1 MSSLADLSD
10 LVGFF
15 SYSREDDQGSR
26 GALSALR
33 DAIQSELSAQLGR
46 SHTDFRVWQD
56 KAAIPLGTLWEN
68 QIRDAINQSA
78 FFVPIVTPRA
88 MRSQHCTFEFESFLA
103 REAELGRDDLVFPIL
118 YIPVPALEDEK
129 LWRQDPVLKIVG
141 TRQYL
146 DWRDLRHLEHNS
158 PEVRQKVERFCRNIS
173 SALRKPWVSLEQRRR
188 EAEAEA
194 RQRAE
199 EEHRRNAAEIEAAR
213 LAELERRN
221 REAEAARRA
230 HEQERTKAA
239 AEQRAQADGAFTA
252 AKRANSITAID
263 AFLAS
268 YPKSHLEREAQTLLA
283 TLRERDEA
291 HRRAVTGDDPVV
303 LRAFRDAYKKG
314 ADVDQ
319 IRKRLQLFEATQ
331 QRRPL
336 SPAVLITS
344 ALVVFLGGAGIVWLE
359 MRPGPNAP
367 QVSVAATPSRPAG
380 NATGPATK
388 TKVVDTT
395 PTVAPPA
402 PIVAPVAPP
411 PEVEVDIPAKPAL
424 NPAAVPGPS
433 PDDVAWLLL
442 KDTTDII
449 ALRRFIAQFP
459 DSPLRKDAEK
469 RIAALAAE
477 QTVWN
482 LVKDSTRPNE
492 LRRFIEQFPDG
503 AERPEAEQR
512 IASLSAAAA
521 RAEIPAAPDPHEL
534 TRSLQFEL
542 MRVGCFSGTVNGEFD
557 DPTKAALQRFIKL
570 TSLSVPNSVSPDAI
584 NAVRGF
590 NKRICPLACQ
600 HGQHSEGE
608 ACVANEPPPKHAAAR
623 AASAREP
630 TPRAGA
636 APAGEPAPQVSPQVG
651 ASPRDSGCIG
661 PGNNSH
667 GVDLH
672 RLPGGGCGY

>member
-15 SYSREDDQGSR
+15 SYSREDDHGSR

-46 SHTDFRVWQD
+46 SQTDFRVWQD

-68 QIRDAINQSA
+68 QISDAINQSA

-103 REAELGRDDLVFPIL
+103 REKELGRDDLVFPIL

-173 SALRKPWVSLEQRRR
+173 IALRKPWVSLEERRR
-188 EAEAEA
+188 EAETQAQ
-194 RQRAE
+194 QRAE
-199 EEHRRNAAEIEAAR
+199 EEQRRKAAEIEAAR
-213 LAELERRN
+213 LALEERRT

-230 HEQERTKAA
+230 QEQE
-239 AEQRAQADGAFTA
+239 RAQADRAFTA
-252 AKRANSITAID
+252 AKRANNIAAID
-263 AFLAS
+263 AFLTS
-268 YPKSHLEREAQTLLA
+268 YPKSHLASEAQAFLA

-291 HRRAVTGDDPVV
+291 HRRAMASNDPVV
-303 LRAFRDAYKKG
+303 LNAFRDAYKKG

-319 IRKRLQLFEATQ
+319 IRKQLQLFEAPQ
-331 QRRPL
+331 PRRPL
-336 SPAVLITS
+336 SRAVLVTG
-344 ALVVFLGGAGIVWLE
+344 ALAIILGGSGIVWLE
-359 MRPGPNAP
+359 TRPGSNAP
-367 QVSVAATPSRPAG
+367 QVSVEAKPSEPAG
-380 NATGPATK
+380 NAAVPATGIAPVTQ
-388 TKVVDTT
+388 TKAVDTT

-402 PIVAPVAPP
+402 PIVAPVAPTP
-411 PEVEVDIPAKPAL
+411 PEVKVDIPVKPAPT
-424 NPAAVPGPS
+424 PAAVPGPT

-442 KDTTDII
+442 KDTSDIV
-449 ALRRFIAQFP
+449 ALERFITQFP

-469 RIAALAAE
+469 RVAALAAE
-477 QTVWN
+477 QAAWN
-482 LVKDSTRPNE
+482 LVKDSTRLDE
-492 LRRFIEQFPDG
+492 LRRFIEQFPNS
-503 AERPEAEQR
+503 AERPEAELR
-512 IASLSAAAA
+512 IASLSAAAVA
-521 RAEIPAAPDPHEL
+521 RAAIPAAPDLHEL

-542 MRVGCFSGTVNGEFD
+542 MRVGCFNGTVNGEFD

-570 TSLSVPNSVSPDAI
+570 ASLSMPNDVSSDAI
-584 NAVRGF
+584 NAVRAI
-590 NKRICPLACQ
+590 NKRVCPLVCP
-600 HGQHSEGE
+600 HGKHTDGE
-608 ACVANEPPPKHAAAR
+608 LCVANPPPPPPPPKHAAAR
-623 AASAREP
+623 AA
-630 TPRAGA
+630 
-636 APAGEPAPQVSPQVG
+636 PAGEPTPQASPPAG

-661 PGNNSH
+661 SGTTTPSAG
-667 GVDLH
+667 GALH

>member
-68 QIRDAINQSA
+68 QISDAINQSA

-103 REAELGRDDLVFPIL
+103 REKELGRDDLVFPIL

-158 PEVRQKVERFCRNIS
+158 PEVRQKIERFCRNIS
-173 SALRKPWVSLEQRRR
+173 SALRKPWVSLEERRR
-188 EAEAEA
+188 EAEAQA
-194 RQRAE
+194 QQHVE
-199 EEHRRNAAEIEAAR
+199 EEQRRKAAEIETAR
-213 LAELERRN
+213 LAEEERRI
-221 REAEAARRA
+221 REAEAVRRA
-230 HEQERTKAA
+230 KEQE
-239 AEQRAQADGAFTA
+239 RAQADRAFMA
-252 AKRANSITAID
+252 AKRVNNIAAID
-263 AFLAS
+263 AFLTS
-268 YPKSHLEREAQTLLA
+268 YPKSHLVSEAQTLLA
-283 TLRERDEA
+283 ALRARDEA
-291 HRRAVTGDDPVV
+291 HRRAMASNDPVV
-303 LRAFRDAYKKG
+303 LNAFRDAYKKG

-319 IRKRLQLFEATQ
+319 IRKRLQLFEAPQ

-336 SPAVLITS
+336 GPAVLITC
-344 ALVVFLGGAGIVWLE
+344 ALAVILGASGIVWLE
-359 MRPGPNAP
+359 TRPGSNVP
-367 QVSVAATPSRPAG
+367 QVSLEATPSEPAG
-380 NATGPATK
+380 SATLPAAK

-395 PTVAPPA
+395 PTVAPTA
-402 PIVAPVAPP
+402 PIVAPVAPTP
-411 PEVEVDIPAKPAL
+411 PEVKVDIPAEPAL

-433 PDDVAWLLL
+433 PDEVAWLLL
-442 KDTTDII
+442 KDTSDIV
-449 ALRRFIAQFP
+449 ALERFIAQFP
-459 DSPLRKDAEK
+459 DSSLRKDAEK
-469 RIAALAAE
+469 RVAALSAE
-477 QTVWN
+477 QAAWN
-482 LVKDSTRPNE
+482 LVKDSTRPDE
-492 LRRFIEQFPDG
+492 LRRFIEQFPNS
-503 AERPEAEQR
+503 AERPEAELR
-512 IASLSAAAA
+512 MASLSAAAA
-521 RAEIPAAPDPHEL
+521 RAAIPAAPDPHEL

-542 MRVGCFSGTVNGEFD
+542 MRLGCFNGTVNGDFD

-570 TSLSVPNSVSPDAI
+570 TSLSVPNNVSPDAI

-590 NKRICPLACQ
+590 NKRICPLVCQ

-608 ACVANEPPPKHAAAR
+608 ACVVNEPPPKHAAAR
-623 AASAREP
+623 AAPVREP

-636 APAGEPAPQVSPQVG
+636 APAGEPTPQ
-651 ASPRDSGCIG
+651 ASSSAAAPRDSGCIG
-661 PGNNSH
+661 PGNFNH
-667 GVDLH
+667 AVNLH

>member
-46 SHTDFRVWQD
+46 SHADFRVWQD

-68 QIRDAINQSA
+68 QIREAINQSA

-88 MRSQHCTFEFESFLA
+88 LRSQHCAFEFESFLA

-146 DWRDLRHLEHNS
+146 DWRDLRHQEHNS

-173 SALRKPWVSLEQRRR
+173 NALRKPWVSLEERRR

-199 EEHRRNAAEIEAAR
+199 EQQRRKAAEIEAAR
-213 LAELERRN
+213 IADEERRN

-230 HEQERTKAA
+230 QEQERV
-239 AEQRAQADGAFTA
+239 QADRAFMA
-252 AKRANSITAID
+252 AKRANSIEGFD
-263 AFLAS
+263 AFLAD
-268 YPKSHLEREAQTLLA
+268 YPKSHLVREAQTLLA
-283 TLRERDEA
+283 TLREREEA
-291 HRRAVTGDDPVV
+291 HRRAMASNDPVV

-319 IRKRLQLFEATQ
+319 IRKRLLLIESPQ

-336 SPAVLITS
+336 SRAIFITS
-344 ALVVFLGGAGIVWLE
+344 AVILGGAGIVWLE
-359 MRPGPNAP
+359 MRPGSNAP
-367 QVSVAATPSRPAG
+367 QVSVAATPSEPG
-380 NATGPATK
+380 NAAVPATGAAPATK

-402 PIVAPVAPP
+402 SLAGSAAPTP
-411 PEVEVDIPAKPAL
+411 PEIKVDIPAKPAL
-424 NPAAVPGPS
+424 TPAATVPGPS

-442 KDTTDII
+442 KDTTDIV
-449 ALRRFIAQFP
+449 ALERFIAQFP

-477 QTVWN
+477 QAAWA
-482 LVKDSTRPNE
+482 LVKDSTHPDE
-492 LRRFIEQFPDG
+492 LRRFIEQFPNSTN
-503 AERPEAEQR
+503 RPGAEQR

-521 RAEIPAAPDPHEL
+521 RAAIPAAPDPREL

-542 MRVGCFSGTVNGEFD
+542 MRVGCFNGTVNGEFD

-570 TSLSVPNSVSPDAI
+570 TSLSVPNDVSPDAI

-590 NKRICPLACQ
+590 NKRICPLLCP

-608 ACVANEPPPKHAAAR
+608 ACVANEPPPKRAAAR
-623 AASAREP
+623 TAPAREP
-630 TPRAGA
+630 TPRAGD
-636 APAGEPAPQVSPQVG
+636 APAGEPTPQ
-651 ASPRDSGCIG
+651 ASSSAAAPRDSGCIG
-661 PGNNSH
+661 PGNSSQAPR
-667 GVDLH
+667 LH

>member
-46 SHTDFRVWQD
+46 SHSDFRVWQD

-68 QIRDAINQSA
+68 QISDAINQSA

-103 REAELGRDDLVFPIL
+103 REKELGRDDLVFPIL

-173 SALRKPWVSLEQRRR
+173 NALHKPWVSLEERRR
-188 EAEAEA
+188 EAESQAQ
-194 RQRAE
+194 QRAE
-199 EEHRRNAAEIEAAR
+199 GEQRRKAAEIEAAR
-213 LAELERRN
+213 RAEEERRN
-221 REAEAARRA
+221 REAEAGRRA
-230 HEQERTKAA
+230 QEQE
-239 AEQRAQADGAFTA
+239 RAQADRAFIA
-252 AKRANSITAID
+252 AKRANNVAAID
-263 AFLAS
+263 AFLTS
-268 YPKSHLEREAQTLLA
+268 YPKSHLASEAQTLLA

-291 HRRAVTGDDPVV
+291 HRLAMASNDPVV
-303 LRAFRDAYKKG
+303 LNAFRDAYKNG

-319 IRKRLQLFEATQ
+319 IRKRLQLFEAPQ
-331 QRRPL
+331 QRSPL
-336 SPAVLITS
+336 SPAVLIAG
-344 ALVVFLGGAGIVWLE
+344 ALAVILGGAGIVWLE
-359 MRPGPNAP
+359 MRPGSDVP
-367 QVSVAATPSRPAG
+367 QVSAAAIPSKPAE
-380 NATGPATK
+380 NAAGPATK

-395 PTVAPPA
+395 PTGAPPA
-402 PIVAPVAPP
+402 PIVAPVAPTP
-411 PEVEVDIPAKPAL
+411 PEVKVDIPAKPAPT
-424 NPAAVPGPS
+424 PATVPGPS

-442 KDTTDII
+442 KDTSDIV
-449 ALRRFIAQFP
+449 ALERFIAQFP

-469 RIAALAAE
+469 RVAALAAE
-477 QTVWN
+477 QAAWN
-482 LVKDSTRPNE
+482 LVKDSTRPDE
-492 LRRFIEQFPDG
+492 LRRFIEQFPNSAD
-503 AERPEAEQR
+503 RPEAEQR
-512 IASLSAAAA
+512 VASLSAAAA
-521 RAEIPAAPDPHEL
+521 ARAAIPAAPDLHEL

-542 MRVGCFSGTVNGEFD
+542 MRVGCFNSTVNGEFD

-570 TSLSVPNSVSPDAI
+570 TSLNVPNDVSSDVI

-590 NKRICPLACQ
+590 NKRICPLLCP

-608 ACVANEPPPKHAAAR
+608 TCVANEAPPPKHAARTEPPRKPAL
-623 AASAREP
+623 SA
-630 TPRAGA
+630 TP
-636 APAGEPAPQVSPQVG
+636 PPAPT
-651 ASPRDSGCIG
+651 RDSGY
-661 PGNNSH
+661 GNCQGGQTGVAVSMASH
-667 GVDLH
+667 YC
-672 RLPGGGCGY
+672 R

>member
-68 QIRDAINQSA
+68 QISDAINQSA

-88 MRSQHCTFEFESFLA
+88 VRSQHCTFEFESFLA
-103 REAELGRDDLVFPIL
+103 REKELGRDDLVFPIL

-158 PEVRQKVERFCRNIS
+158 PEVRQKIERFCRNVS
-173 SALRKPWVSLEQRRR
+173 SALRKPWVSLEERRR
-188 EAEAEA
+188 EAEAQAQQRVEEEQRRKAAQIEA
-194 RQRAE
+194 AGLAE
-199 EEHRRNAAEIEAAR
+199 EERRR
-213 LAELERRN
+213 
-221 REAEAARRA
+221 REAEAVRRA
-230 HEQERTKAA
+230 QEQERT
-239 AEQRAQADGAFTA
+239 QADRAYTA
-252 AKRANSITAID
+252 AKRANNIAAID
-263 AFLAS
+263 AFLTS
-268 YPKSHLEREAQTLLA
+268 YSESHLVSEAQALLVI
-283 TLRERDEA
+283 LRARDEA
-291 HRRAVTGDDPVV
+291 HRRAMASDDPVV
-303 LRAFRDAYKKG
+303 LKAFRDAYKKG

-319 IRKRLQLFEATQ
+319 IRKRLQLFKIPQ
-331 QRRPL
+331 QRRLL
-336 SPAVLITS
+336 SPAVFITC
-344 ALVVFLGGAGIVWLE
+344 ALAVILGASGIVWLE
-359 MRPGPNAP
+359 TRPGSNVP
-367 QVSVAATPSRPAG
+367 QVSLEARPSEPAG
-380 NATGPATK
+380 SAAVPAAK

-395 PTVAPPA
+395 PTVAPTA
-402 PIVAPVAPP
+402 PIVAPVAPTP
-411 PEVEVDIPAKPAL
+411 PEVKVDILAEPAL
-424 NPAAVPGPS
+424 NPAAVPGPN
-433 PDDVAWLLL
+433 PDEVAWLLL
-442 KDTTDII
+442 KDTSDVV
-449 ALRRFIAQFP
+449 ALERFIAQFP
-459 DSPLRKDAEK
+459 DSSLRKDAEK
-469 RIAALAAE
+469 RVAALSAE
-477 QTVWN
+477 QAAWN
-482 LVKDSTRPNE
+482 LVKESTRPDE
-492 LRRFIEQFPDG
+492 LRRFIEQFPNS
-503 AERPEAEQR
+503 AERPEAELR
-512 IASLSAAAA
+512 MASLSAAAA
-521 RAEIPAAPDPHEL
+521 RAAIPAALDPHEL

-542 MRVGCFSGTVNGEFD
+542 MRVGCFNGTVNGEFD
-557 DPTKAALQRFIKL
+557 DPTKAAMQRFIKL
-570 TSLSVPNSVSPDAI
+570 TSLSVPNNVSPDAI

-590 NKRICPLACQ
+590 NKRICPLVCQ
-600 HGQHSEGE
+600 RGQHSEGE

-623 AASAREP
+623 AAPVREP

-636 APAGEPAPQVSPQVG
+636 APAGEPTPQASPQVG

>member
-103 REAELGRDDLVFPIL
+103 REKELGRDDLVFPIL

-146 DWRDLRHLEHNS
+146 DWRDLRHQEHNS

-173 SALRKPWVSLEQRRR
+173 NALRKPWVSLEERRR
-188 EAEAEA
+188 EAEAQA
-194 RQRAE
+194 RQRADE
-199 EEHRRNAAEIEAAR
+199 EQRRKATEFEAAR
-213 LAELERRN
+213 LALEERRT
-221 REAEAARRA
+221 REAEAVRRA
-230 HEQERTKAA
+230 QEQE
-239 AEQRAQADGAFTA
+239 RAQADRAFMA
-252 AKRANSITAID
+252 AKRANNIAAID
-263 AFLAS
+263 AFLTS
-268 YPKSHLEREAQTLLA
+268 YPKSHLVSEAQTLLA
-283 TLRERDEA
+283 TLRTRDEA
-291 HRRAVTGDDPVV
+291 HRRAMASNDPIV
-303 LRAFRDAYKKG
+303 LNAFRDAYKKG

-319 IRKRLQLFEATQ
+319 IRKRLQLFEAPQ

-336 SPAVLITS
+336 SPAVLITG
-344 ALVVFLGGAGIVWLE
+344 ALVVILGGSGIVWLE
-359 MRPGPNAP
+359 MRPSSNAP
-367 QVSVAATPSRPAG
+367 QISVEARPSETVGSAAAP
-380 NATGPATK
+380 ATGVAPVTQ

-402 PIVAPVAPP
+402 SSVASVAPAAP
-411 PEVEVDIPAKPAL
+411 EAKVDIPAKPAL
-424 NPAAVPGPS
+424 TPAAVPGPG

-442 KDTTDII
+442 KDTTDIV
-449 ALRRFIAQFP
+449 ALERFIVQFP

-469 RIAALAAE
+469 RVAALSAE
-477 QTVWN
+477 QAAWN
-482 LVKDSTRPNE
+482 LVKASTRPDE
-492 LRRFIEQFPDG
+492 LQRFIEQFPNS
-503 AERPEAEQR
+503 AERPEAELR

-521 RAEIPAAPDPHEL
+521 RAAIPVAPDLHEL

-542 MRVGCFSGTVNGEFD
+542 TRVGCFNGTVNGEFD

-570 TSLSVPNSVSPDAI
+570 TSLSVPNDVSPDAI

-590 NKRICPLACQ
+590 NKRICPLVCQ

-608 ACVANEPPPKHAAAR
+608 ACVANEPPPKHVAAR
-623 AASAREP
+623 PAPVREP

-636 APAGEPAPQVSPQVG
+636 APSGEPTPQASPEAG

-661 PGNNSH
+661 PGNSSQAPR
-667 GVDLH
+667 LH

>member
-15 SYSREDDQGSR
+15 SYSREDDHGSR

-68 QIRDAINQSA
+68 QISDAINQSA

-103 REAELGRDDLVFPIL
+103 REKELGRDDLVFPIL

-146 DWRDLRHLEHNS
+146 DWRDLRHLEQNS
-158 PEVRQKVERFCRNIS
+158 PEVRQKIERFCRNIS
-173 SALRKPWVSLEQRRR
+173 SALRKPWASLEQRRR

-199 EEHRRNAAEIEAAR
+199 EEQRRKAAEIEVAR
-213 LAELERRN
+213 LAE
-221 REAEAARRA
+221 EA
-230 HEQERTKAA
+230 KAS
-239 AEQRAQADGAFTA
+239 AEQRAQSDRAFTT
-252 AKRANSITAID
+252 AKRANSVAAIGT
-263 AFLAS
+263 FLTS
-268 YPKSHLEREAQTLLA
+268 YPKSHLVSEAQTLLA
-283 TLRERDEA
+283 TLRARDEA
-291 HRRAVTGDDPVV
+291 HRRAMTSNDPVV
-303 LRAFRDAYKKG
+303 LNAFRDTYKKG
-314 ADVDQ
+314 VDVDQ
-319 IRKRLQLFEATQ
+319 IRKRLQQFEAPP
-331 QRRPL
+331 QRRLL
-336 SPAVLITS
+336 SPAALITV
-344 ALVVFLGGAGIVWLE
+344 ALAIILGGSGIVWLE
-359 MRPGPNAP
+359 TRPGSDAP
-367 QVSVAATPSRPAG
+367 QVSVEARPSEPAG
-380 NATGPATK
+380 SAAVPATSPAPVTQ
-388 TKVVDTT
+388 TKVADTP
-395 PTVAPPA
+395 PTVA
-402 PIVAPVAPP
+402 PIVAPVAPTP
-411 PEVEVDIPAKPAL
+411 PEVKVDIPVKPSPT
-424 NPAAVPGPS
+424 PAAVPGPS

-442 KDTTDII
+442 KDTTDIV
-449 ALRRFIAQFP
+449 ALERFISQFP
-459 DSPLRKDAEK
+459 DSPQRKDAEK
-469 RIAALAAE
+469 RVAALEAE
-477 QTVWN
+477 QAAWN
-482 LVKDSTRPNE
+482 LVKDSTRPDE
-492 LRRFIEQFPDG
+492 LRRFIEQFPNS
-503 AERPEAEQR
+503 AERPEAELR

-521 RAEIPAAPDPHEL
+521 RAAIPTAPDPREL

-542 MRVGCFSGTVNGEFD
+542 MRVGCFNGTVNGEFD

-570 TSLSVPNSVSPDAI
+570 TSLSVPNNVSPDAI

-590 NKRICPLACQ
+590 NKRICPLVCQ

-623 AASAREP
+623 PAPAHEP

-636 APAGEPAPQVSPQVG
+636 APAGEPTPQ
-651 ASPRDSGCIG
+651 ASSSAAAPRDSGCIG
-661 PGNNSH
+661 PGNFNH
-667 GVDLH
+667 AVNLH